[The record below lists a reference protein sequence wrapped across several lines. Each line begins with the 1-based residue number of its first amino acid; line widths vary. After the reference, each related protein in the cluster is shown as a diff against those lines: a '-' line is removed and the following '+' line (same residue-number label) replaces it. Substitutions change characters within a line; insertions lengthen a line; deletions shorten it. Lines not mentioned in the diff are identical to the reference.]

1 MARYFV
7 KTAMQRM
14 DEWHPEMDMTGVSI
28 SDADL
33 ANGSPM
39 NGDMIAENMK
49 DPSDRWLVAKAF
61 LDDNYKE
68 VSPFSNGRM
77 TFGAAVEALKQGKRV
92 ARQGWNGK
100 GMFIFMQV
108 PAEIGENVVPV
119 MQSLPQSV
127 KDEFAKRGGGIR
139 YKNQLAMVYPDSTIY
154 GWVASPS
161 DVLEEDWCILD

>member
-1 MARYFV
+1 
-7 KTAMQRM
+7 M

-39 NGDMIAENMK
+39 NGDMIAENPK

-92 ARQGWNGK
+92 KRACWDEHI
-100 GMFIFMQV
+100 FIFMQV
-108 PAEIGENVVPV
+108 PATIFSETVPK
-119 MQSLPQSV
+119 MQSLPDSV
-127 KDEFAKRGGGIR
+127 KTYFKSTFESESEQIDAI
-139 YKNQLAMVYPDSTIY
+139 YYHNQ
-154 GWVASPS
+154 VAIVGPS
-161 DVLEEDWCILD
+161 NLIAGFSFQVADVLAEDWVILD